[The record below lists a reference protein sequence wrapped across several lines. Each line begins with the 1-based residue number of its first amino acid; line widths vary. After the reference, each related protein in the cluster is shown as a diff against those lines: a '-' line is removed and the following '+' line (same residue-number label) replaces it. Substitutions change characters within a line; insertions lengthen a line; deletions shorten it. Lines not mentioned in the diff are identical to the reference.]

1 MRNALSNR
9 ETKMNKLRFAA
20 SVLVLT
26 AFAGGAS
33 AQEGT
38 AAIDLTC
45 SDIASLGEAHAAAL
59 VYYIAGYQ
67 DAQMSAGGEAAAEPA
82 APAEGETAPAEG
94 AAAPAEGEAP
104 AQQPATAEMVGGV
117 TLSAAA
123 VITACQDSPDMRVA
137 DVITAQGGSG
147 AMPVAASAQPPAG
160 GQAEPAQDAQ
170 PAEGASAEPATPPAE
185 GAAPEQPAEGAAEG
199 ADAPAEGETPAQ

>member
-1 MRNALSNR
+1 M
-9 ETKMNKLRFAA
+9 KKLRLAA

-26 AFAGGAS
+26 AFAAGAPS
-33 AQEGT
+33 AQEGA

-67 DAQMSAGGEAAAEPA
+67 DAQMSAGGEAMAAE
-82 APAEGETAPAEG
+82 T
-94 AAAPAEGEAP
+94 AAPAEGEAP
-104 AQQPATAEMVGGV
+104 AQQSAEMIGGV

-123 VITACQDSPDMRVA
+123 VITACQASPDMRVA

-147 AMPVAASAQPPAG
+147 AMPVAATAQPAAG
-160 GQAEPAQDAQ
+160 EQAEPAEATQ
-170 PAEGASAEPATPPAE
+170 PAEGADAEPTTPPAE
-185 GAAPEQPAEGAAEG
+185 GEATEQPAEGAA
-199 ADAPAEGETPAQ
+199 PAEGEAPAQ